1 MKEVEI
7 LVKILDSKEET
18 LEKLNKFNFVG
29 VEKTLDIYFQDPKRK
44 DLQTDENGFSG
55 RSFRLRKKGNKIYI
69 TYKVDQL
76 GEDGNWLYS
85 DEHETEVQ
93 DFDVTMKIIN
103 HLGLEILVELENEKH
118 IFLTDEY
125 EIVFEDVKDLGLF
138 LEVEKLN
145 VEDHDDLEQIKKD
158 IRNFIETLEIKTKEE
173 LNIGKPGLMLQKKN
187 NQ

>member
-7 LVKILDSKEET
+7 LVKIFDSKEEI
-18 LEKLNKFNFVG
+18 LEKLNKFNFIG
-29 VEKTLDIYFQDPKRK
+29 VEKTLDIYFQDPKRE
-44 DLQTDENGFSG
+44 DLQANKEGLLEK
-55 RSFRLRKKGNKIYI
+55 SFRLRKKGDKTYI

-93 DFDVTMKIIN
+93 DFDIMMKIIA
-103 HLGLEILVELENEKH
+103 HLGLEILVELENHKH

-145 VEDHDDLEQIKKD
+145 VEDNDDIEKIKKD
-158 IRNFIETLEIKTKEE
+158 IRKFIENLGIKSKEE
-173 LNIGKPGLMLQKKN
+173 LNIGKPGLMWLKKN
-187 NQ
+187 NK